1 MSAIQQQLLDTGS
14 HFRPSGSDM
23 QGPAVEVCDA
33 CRCPVEFN
41 PGLYCPT
48 PKVHTWTDP
57 GAESGEEI
65 P

>member
-1 MSAIQQQLLDTGS
+1 MQPVQQQLLATGS

-23 QGPAVEVCDA
+23 KGPAVEVCDA

-41 PGLYCPT
+41 PGIHCPT
-48 PKVHTWTDP
+48 GNVHTWTDP
-57 GAESGEEI
+57 GAEPGEET